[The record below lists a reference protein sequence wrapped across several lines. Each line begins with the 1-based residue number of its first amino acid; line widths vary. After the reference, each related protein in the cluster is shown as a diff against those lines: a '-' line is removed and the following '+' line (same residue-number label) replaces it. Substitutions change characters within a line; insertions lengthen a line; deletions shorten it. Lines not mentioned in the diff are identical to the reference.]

1 MDGVQRVL
9 STGEKKM
16 LAEYLGGLATARYL
30 LVRMETVPVFYD
42 GQKTLDGMAS
52 TVFLLAYAR
61 LFSSLK
67 AGDTWLWLEDGETDG
82 LATWQMTMTADV
94 REFVRLV
101 MGEDVPLVTLFK
113 NLLVHPDAQTETVN
127 AYCQELFERAL
138 FGGLERSY
146 AQALSELCRLACRFF
161 YGIAKKRLHQAAQFH
176 AYISDLPFVITK
188 NTADG
193 AMYRRF
199 LVLGEL
205 KADAGFGLWLYRSF
219 YAEWRLANVL
229 KARIKDAVQ
238 PPAVLP
244 ETLPEGLNTAQKQ
257 AVMAALGSRF
267 SIITGGPGTGKTHTV
282 GELVKLL
289 VKGDKA
295 VSLAL
300 TAPTGKAAKRMQESL
315 QKTLSGTNIEL
326 PDAMTIH
333 RLLGIGLDGVPR
345 YHEKNPLPFK
355 VVIVDEA
362 SMLGVELA
370 YQLISAVAKDGQLIL
385 LGDVHQLAAVEAG
398 AVLGDLCRAEILK
411 PYHQTLTESRRFD
424 AQSGIGRLAAVVNA
438 GGEQALMAERLFS
451 VIEAYADLA
460 FYEVGKPSDDNKTA
474 LYAKLIGGYEPYFKA
489 VQNLKAY
496 FKSVTDEA
504 QRLSEVK
511 DVFHALNS
519 YRVLCASHQGWL
531 GDTLINE
538 KISTAHLSHQLSG
551 RAFRAVP
558 TWYHGRVLMMTKN
571 AYELGL
577 FNGDV
582 GICVQADA
590 GFLVYF
596 DGKETPVPAA
606 MLPTD
611 AVVDGYAMTVHKS
624 QGSEFQD
631 VAVCFDE
638 SNEALLGRELLYTA
652 ITRAKE
658 TVTIY
663 STRTALVSASLKP
676 SVRETG
682 LGALF

>member
-1 MDGVQRVL
+1 MNGVQRVL

-16 LAEYLGGLATARYL
+16 LAEYLSGISTARYL
-30 LVRMETVPVFYD
+30 LMRMQTVPVFYA

-61 LFSSLK
+61 LFSSLST
-67 AGDTWLWLEDGETDG
+67 GDTWLWLEEGEADG
-82 LATWQMTMTADV
+82 LAAWQTALTADV
-94 REFVRLV
+94 RAFARLV
-101 MGEDVPLVTLFK
+101 MGDDESLVMLFK
-113 NLLVHPDAQTETVN
+113 NLLVSPETQTEAVST
-127 AYCQELFERAL
+127 YCQEVFERAL

-146 AQALSELCRLACRFF
+146 AQVLEELCRLGCRFF
-161 YGIAKKRLHQAAQFH
+161 YGIAKKELHHVATFH
-176 AYISDLPFVITK
+176 AYLRDLPFVMEK
-188 NTADG
+188 DSAG
-193 AMYRRF
+193 AATYRRF
-199 LVLGEL
+199 LVVGDL
-205 KADAGFGLWLYRSF
+205 KTQGFGLWLYRSF
-219 YAEWRLANVL
+219 YAEWRLANAL
-229 KARIKDAVQ
+229 MARIKDPLQTPVVSLDA
-238 PPAVLP
+238 LP
-244 ETLPEGLNTAQKQ
+244 KGLNTAQKQ

-267 SIITGGPGTGKTHTV
+267 SIITGGPGTGKTYTV
-282 GELVKLL
+282 GELVKL
-289 VKGDKA
+289 VASGDMA

-315 QKTLSGTNIEL
+315 QKTLNGTDIEL

-333 RLLGIGLDGVPR
+333 RLLGIGLEGVPR

-355 VVIVDEA
+355 MVIVDEA

-370 YQLISAVAKDGQLIL
+370 YQLVSAVAKDGQLIL

-398 AVLGDLCRAEILK
+398 AVLGDLCRARVLK
-411 PYHQTLTESRRFD
+411 PSHQTLTESRRFHEN
-424 AQSGIGRLAAVVNA
+424 SGIGKLAAVVNA
-438 GGEQALMAERLFS
+438 GGEQALMVERLFS
-451 VIEAYADLA
+451 VIETYADLA
-460 FYEVGKPSDDNKTA
+460 FYEVGTPSDENKAA
-474 LYAKLIGGYEPYFKA
+474 LYAKLISGYEVYFKA
-489 VQNLKAY
+489 VQNLKTQ
-496 FKSVTDEA
+496 FKTVVDDTS
-504 QRLSEVK
+504 RLTEVK
-511 DVFHALNS
+511 SIFEVLNS

-531 GDTLINE
+531 GDVLINE
-538 KISTAHLSHQLSG
+538 KISAAHLAYQLSG
-551 RAFRAVP
+551 RAFRTVP
-558 TWYHGRVLMMTKN
+558 MWYHGRVLMMTKN

-596 DGKETPVPAA
+596 DGKETPVPAV
-606 MLPTD
+606 MLPLE
-611 AVVDGYAMTVHKS
+611 AVTDGYAMTVHKS
-624 QGSEFQD
+624 QGSEFKQ

-663 STRTALVSASLKP
+663 SSRTALVSASLKP